1 MSCVTLVR
9 DEVYRN
15 YLTNCIV
22 CIVCNPLAFYLK
34 YIFSLEQKLT
44 CLCLGWGGAVCTVV
58 FMSNPTVVLCWGWGF
73 DKKCLFD
80 TEREGP
86 SGSFL
91 SHIIMVCISNLILQL
106 VHLER

>member
-22 CIVCNPLAFYLK
+22 CNPLTFYLK

-44 CLCLGWGGAVCTVV
+44 INMSMLRMGGWDYFSV
-58 FMSNPTVVLCWGWGF
+58 
-73 DKKCLFD
+73 
-80 TEREGP
+80 
-86 SGSFL
+86 
-91 SHIIMVCISNLILQL
+91 
-106 VHLER
+106 